1 VSLLASFKHAY
12 YHADMNAML
21 ILTFS
26 YVESLPPK
34 SKEYFKRD
42 TSISGFAAKVLP
54 SGKKTYNFEY
64 SQDSKTKR
72 LKLGDHL
79 DEASFVTAKKMAGE
93 YRVALAKH
101 EDPTTLHQ
109 RNLINATT
117 YDDLCNEYKKHLSRL
132 RTKGKTQLVY
142 IDNYITPHL
151 SGYNLESITPL
162 VIRKML
168 ATAPRELVAHS
179 VHSTFRAMWNYGI
192 KKGLT
197 EMMNPTA
204 TVVVNKNC
212 KTRAKAIS
220 VNEYKIILDAI
231 NSTEHHNPLI
241 PLILKACIFSGH
253 RIGEILT
260 LNYFSY
266 ARDRDSRA
274 LLINEHKTIDIQPDN
289 KFMHLSDEL
298 MDILDS
304 AYEHVKQLRTIP
316 DSPIHGNCYLFP
328 SIGKHGEISKGHTS
342 YNTVRNFLEKI
353 NNKTGLKLTIHNLRS
368 GFISFAA
375 SQGLTAEQISTV
387 TGQSVEVIHRH
398 YLRFLAKD
406 SLKYSQEITSALSGA
421 INNQ

>member
-1 VSLLASFKHAY
+1 MSLLASLKHAY
-12 YHADMNAML
+12 YHDDMNTMV
-21 ILTFS
+21 ILTYG
-26 YVESLPPK
+26 YVESLLPK
-34 SKEYFKRD
+34 PKVYFERD

-101 EDPTTLHQ
+101 EDPATLHQ
-109 RNLINATT
+109 RNHISATT
-117 YDDLCNEYKKHLSRL
+117 YDDLCDSYKRYLSTL
-132 RTKGKTQLVY
+132 RTKGRTQLIY
-142 IDNYITPHL
+142 TDGYITPFL
-151 SGYNLESITPL
+151 SGYSLESISPL

-168 ATAPRELVAHS
+168 ATAPREMVAYS
-179 VHSTFRAMWNYGI
+179 VHSTFRAMWNHGI

-197 EMMNPTA
+197 ELINPTA
-204 TVVVNKNC
+204 MVVVKKNC

-220 VNEYKIILDAI
+220 VDEYKLLLDAI
-231 NSTEHHNPLI
+231 DSIGHHNPLV

-260 LNYFSY
+260 LNYFLYTSH
-266 ARDRDSRA
+266 SETGA
-274 LLINEHKTIDIQPDN
+274 LLITDHKTMDIMPDN
-289 KFMHLSDEL
+289 KYMYLSEEL
-298 MDILDS
+298 KSILDS
-304 AYEHVKQLRTIP
+304 AYEYVSQLRKIP
-316 DSPIHGNCYLFP
+316 DSPIRSNGYLFP
-328 SIGKHGEISKGHTS
+328 SIGKHGEIQAGHTS
-342 YNTVRNFLEKI
+342 YSTARNFLKQI
-353 NNKTGLKLTIHNLRS
+353 NRKTGLNLTLHNLRS

-375 SQGLTAEQISTV
+375 SRGMTAEQISTV

-406 SLKYSQEITSALSGA
+406 SLKFSQEITSALAGA
-421 INNQ
+421 IKG